1 MFSAELKALI
11 EKQTGTIAN
20 YTPLSG
26 GDIHLAL
33 KLQTDSGPWVAKIAT
48 SPLKIESLK
57 AELKGLKL
65 LASTRTFQIP
75 ELAGEF
81 TTPSSTALV
90 MRYVESTPTDDSFW
104 EAFAEQLS
112 QLHSNTHRNFGLDHD
127 NFIGSLPQQNSWQ
140 HRAVEHYITDRLE
153 PQLRWAHD
161 AGFPL
166 KTATLFK
173 NLEQL
178 IPTQKPALIH
188 GDLWNGNYLAGPE
201 GPFLIDP
208 AVGYSIAQMDL
219 AMMDLFGSFPDLVF
233 EHYARKRKL
242 PSNWRSN
249 LDIYQLYY
257 LLAHLN
263 LFGGSYLAGVQRI
276 LSKYS

>member
-1 MFSAELKALI
+1 MFGAELKALI
-11 EKQTGTIAN
+11 EKQTGTITN
-20 YTPLSG
+20 YTPLSS
-26 GDIHLAL
+26 GDIHLAI
-33 KLQTDSGPWVAKIAT
+33 KLQTDSGPWVSKIAT
-48 SPLKIESLK
+48 SPLKINSLK

-90 MRYVESTPTDDSFW
+90 MRYVESTPTHHSFW
-104 EAFAEQLS
+104 EAFAEQLI
-112 QLHSNTHRNFGLDHD
+112 QLHSHTHRNFGLDHD

-140 HRAVEHYITDRLE
+140 HNAVEHYITDRLE
-153 PQLRWAHD
+153 PQIRWAHD

-166 KTATLFK
+166 KTAAFFK

-188 GDLWNGNYLAGPE
+188 GDLWNGNYLAGAK
-201 GPFLIDP
+201 GPVLIDP
-208 AVGYSIAQMDL
+208 AVSYSVAQMDL
-219 AMMDLFGSFPDLVF
+219 AMMDLFGGFPDLVF
-233 EHYARKRKL
+233 EHYASRCEL
-242 PSNWRSN
+242 PSDWRSQ

-263 LFGGSYLAGVQRI
+263 LFGNSYLTSVQRI
-276 LSKYS
+276 LTKYS